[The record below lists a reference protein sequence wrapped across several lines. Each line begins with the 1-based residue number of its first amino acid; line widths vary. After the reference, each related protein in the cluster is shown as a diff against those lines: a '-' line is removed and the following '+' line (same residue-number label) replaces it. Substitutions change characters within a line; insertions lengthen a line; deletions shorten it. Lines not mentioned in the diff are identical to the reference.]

1 MSLGIYRQKIF
12 VSVYQGIT
20 IGNDGMKKKWH
31 VIITKELNPSLIFID
46 ESVKIF

>member
-20 IGNDGMKKKWH
+20 IGNDGMKKKMACYYYQEIEP
-31 VIITKELNPSLIFID
+31 VTNIYR
-46 ESVKIF
+46 